1 MDAMD
6 RRQSVI
12 ATVALVLAG
21 LLAVVAVVGVVRALG
36 SGSWVLASSAAVL
49 SAAGASQ
56 WAAVRARGRGGR
68 LLPAELVLLVVL
80 GVAALGLCGIDF
92 VTGQR
97 DARAFTV
104 LFAAGVII
112 VVGGVVGSYAR
123 PPGARGTTDDAT
135 T

>member
-1 MDAMD
+1 MD
-6 RRQSVI
+6 RRPTARPRLV
-12 ATVALVLAG
+12 ATVALVLAS

-56 WAAVRARGRGGR
+56 WAAVRARARGGR
-68 LLPAELVLLVVL
+68 LLPGELVLLVVL
-80 GVAALGLCGIDF
+80 GVVALGLCAVDF

-123 PPGARGTTDDAT
+123 VRPAPDTDRAA
-135 T
+135 